1 MAENR
6 VHHAEQGM
14 VENLKRQLNEAL
26 TRVDQ
31 LSADL
36 VKVRSQQDVQLLTY
50 SYHSPCQPV
59 SLRPSVRPPQFQLGD
74 ETMADTTRSAGSPD

>member
-14 VENLKRQLNEAL
+14 IEKLKRQLNEAL
-26 TRVDQ
+26 TRVDH

-36 VKVRSQQDVQLLTY
+36 VKVRSL
-50 SYHSPCQPV
+50 
-59 SLRPSVRPPQFQLGD
+59 
-74 ETMADTTRSAGSPD
+74 

>member
-36 VKVRSQQDVQLLTY
+36 VKVQSQ
-50 SYHSPCQPV
+50 
-59 SLRPSVRPPQFQLGD
+59 
-74 ETMADTTRSAGSPD
+74 

>member
-14 VENLKRQLNEAL
+14 VEKLKKQLNEAL
-26 TRVDQ
+26 ARVDH

-36 VKVRSQQDVQLLTY
+36 VK
-50 SYHSPCQPV
+50 
-59 SLRPSVRPPQFQLGD
+59 
-74 ETMADTTRSAGSPD
+74 M

>member
-14 VENLKRQLNEAL
+14 IEKLKRQLNEAL
-26 TRVDQ
+26 ARVDH

-36 VKVRSQQDVQLLTY
+36 VKVRSL
-50 SYHSPCQPV
+50 
-59 SLRPSVRPPQFQLGD
+59 
-74 ETMADTTRSAGSPD
+74 